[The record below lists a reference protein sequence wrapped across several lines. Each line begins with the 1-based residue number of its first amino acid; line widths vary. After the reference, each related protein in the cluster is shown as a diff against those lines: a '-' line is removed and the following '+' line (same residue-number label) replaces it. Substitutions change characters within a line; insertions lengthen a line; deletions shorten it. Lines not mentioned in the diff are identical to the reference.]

1 LKPAISQVVGFFIL
15 HIHCTIIAVC
25 GANFISTKTNN
36 KRHMTDMILSPVPV
50 AELIDRIANEIEER
64 LHRDTPPA
72 PLSDRITVDEAMTL
86 TGLTRS
92 SLYKMTMTNNIPFS
106 KYGKRLVFSRKQL
119 QEWID
124 RRTVPADSAEREMT
138 RRLAAA
144 SSRKM
149 RQ

>member
-1 LKPAISQVVGFFIL
+1 
-15 HIHCTIIAVC
+15 
-25 GANFISTKTNN
+25 
-36 KRHMTDMILSPVPV
+36 MTDMILSPVPV
-50 AELIDRIANEIEER
+50 AELIDRIANEVEER

-92 SLYKMTMTNNIPFS
+92 SLYKLTMNNGIPFS

-119 QEWID
+119 AEWID
-124 RRTVPADSAEREMT
+124 KRTVPAGSAEREMT